1 MARLRKAAKMWR
13 RPEAR
18 SAADRALVAD
28 DGSLFAIDPR
38 AIFGN
43 AAPLEVELGAGKGDF
58 IVARAQEF
66 PDRNFLAVEL
76 SGVVSRMLAVRCGRA
91 ALKNLRVV
99 RMDART
105 LVNLMLG
112 PESVDAYHIY
122 FPDPWPKERHHK
134 HRLFTPSFVT
144 SLCRTMRNGAM
155 LFVATDVGEYA
166 QDIFGMLDV
175 RGLTPSPE
183 AVPGSEQTGFGR
195 RFAATGKTIHA
206 RAYRRIVADAARN
219 DHGIAARPS

>member
-1 MARLRKAAKMWR
+1 MARLRKAAKIWR

-18 SAADRALVAD
+18 SAAESALIAD

-43 AAPLEVELGAGKGDF
+43 DAPLEIELGAGKGDF

-66 PDRNFLAVEL
+66 PDRNFLAAEL

-91 ALKNLRVV
+91 GLANLRVV

-105 LVNLMLG
+105 LVNLMLER
-112 PESVDAYHIY
+112 ESVAAYHIY

-134 HRLFTPSFVT
+134 HRLFTPYFVT
-144 SLCRTMRNGAM
+144 SLCRTLRSHGM
-155 LFVATDVGEYA
+155 LFVATDVAEYA
-166 QDIFGMLDV
+166 REIFAMLDLS
-175 RGLTPSPE
+175 GLALLQEP
-183 AVPGSEQTGFGR
+183 VPGRDQTGFGR
-195 RFAATGKTIHA
+195 RFTAIGKPVHS
-206 RAYRRIVADAARN
+206 RAYRKSRI
-219 DHGIAARPS
+219 P

>member
-18 SAADRALVAD
+18 SAAHRALVAG
-28 DGSLFAIDPR
+28 DGNLFAIDPR

-43 AAPLEVELGAGKGDF
+43 AAPLEIELGAGKGDF
-58 IVARAQEF
+58 IVPRAQEF
-66 PDRNFLAVEL
+66 PHRNFLAVEL

-105 LVNLMLG
+105 LVNLMLE

-134 HRLFTPSFVT
+134 HRLFTPSLVT
-144 SLCRTMRNGAM
+144 SLRRTLRNDGM

-166 QDIFGMLDV
+166 QQIFAMLDV

-183 AVPGSEQTGFGR
+183 AVPGSDQTGFGR
-195 RFAATGKTIHA
+195 RFAATGKTVYA
-206 RAYRRIVADAARN
+206 RAYRKIVADAAIN
-219 DHGIAARPS
+219 DRRIAVRPT